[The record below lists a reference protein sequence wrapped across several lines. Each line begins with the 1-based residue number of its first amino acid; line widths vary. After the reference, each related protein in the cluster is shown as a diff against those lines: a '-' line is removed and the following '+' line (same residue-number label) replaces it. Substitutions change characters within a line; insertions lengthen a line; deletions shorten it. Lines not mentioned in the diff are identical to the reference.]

1 MSWLEQSTWS
11 GGRQPRRLKALAT
24 ANRVEAARVARR
36 ELREAA
42 ERLLLPHN
50 VTDEATCIYTR
61 SLEAGLAKGKPLYQ
75 IAASSLYAACRE
87 KNIPT
92 TLDDVAAASG
102 VRRKAVARWYR
113 YLVAGLELKI
123 PVADPAECVAKVAC
137 RARVSPKV
145 EADAREILSRAEK
158 AGVTAGV
165 SPTGLA
171 ASALYLAS
179 LLDGQW
185 LTQNDAA
192 EAAGVREATVRNL
205 SKRLRK
211 IVEVQLGRTTR
222 KKRVSLSELESSR
235 SKGAEV
241 PVLSLA

>member
-1 MSWLEQSTWS
+1 M
-11 GGRQPRRLKALAT
+11 AT

-61 SLEAGLAKGKPLYQ
+61 SLEAGLAKGRPLAQ

-87 KNIPT
+87 KNMPA

-145 EADAREILSRAEK
+145 EADAREILSKAEK
-158 AGVTAGV
+158 AGITVGLH
-165 SPTGLA
+165 PTGVA

-179 LLDGQW
+179 LLDGES
-185 LTQNDAA
+185 LTQSRAA
-192 EAAGVREATVRNL
+192 DAAGVGEATVRREN
-205 SKRLRK
+205 KRLRK
-211 IVEVQLGRTTR
+211 VVGVRLARIPR
-222 KKRVSLSELESSR
+222 KKRTSLSELESSR
-235 SKGAEV
+235 SKGVEV
-241 PVLSLA
+241 PVQSLA

>member
-1 MSWLEQSTWS
+1 
-11 GGRQPRRLKALAT
+11 LAI
-24 ANRVEAARVARR
+24 ANRVEAAGIDCR
-36 ELREAA
+36 ELEKASK
-42 ERLLLPHN
+42 RLLLPHD

-102 VRRKAVARWYR
+102 VGRQALARWYR
-113 YLVAGLELKI
+113 LLVIELDLKI
-123 PVADPAECVAKVAC
+123 PISDPTECLAKVAA
-137 RARVSPKV
+137 RAKADPKV
-145 EADAREILSRAEK
+145 EADALEILSRAEK
-158 AGVTAGV
+158 AGITAGLC
-165 SPTGLA
+165 PTGLA

-179 LLDGQW
+179 LLNGQW
-185 LTQNDAA
+185 MTQGGAA
-192 EAAGVREATVRNL
+192 EAAGVREATVRMQ

-211 IVEVQLGRTTR
+211 IVEVQLTRTTR
-222 KKRVSLSELESSR
+222 KKRISLSELESCR

-241 PVLSLA
+241 PVQSLA